1 MPQDYRIERNRK
13 MRTYDGP
20 VIDAHIHPFIDTKDC
35 IGRFGI
41 PATLEEMAS
50 TLKANGFTRACG
62 SVIERKKAESFE
74 DIKKLNRMCLQARD
88 LYRDLFI
95 PGIHVHGAFPE
106 ESVQELEYMY
116 KEHSVRWIGE
126 LVAHSLGTGAY
137 DSPGMFAIYETAVKL
152 GVPVNIH
159 CADLAVVE
167 NVVKN
172 FPRLNVVLAHPDD
185 AASFLERSGLV
196 SRYKNLFLD
205 ISGTGLFRW
214 GMLKYCVKLMG
225 PEKILFGTDF
235 PICNPAMYVAGVL
248 AENLSPEE
256 NHLIFAGN
264 FLRLTGMTL

>member
-1 MPQDYRIERNRK
+1 MGIMFYSGKI
-13 MRTYDGP
+13 
-20 VIDAHIHPFIDTKDC
+20 IDCHCHPFVSEDQSIAHYGFPFTADD
-35 IGRFGI
+35 FF
-41 PATLEEMAS
+41 AEMHR
-50 TLKANGFTRACG
+50 NGYAACCG
-62 SVIERKKAESFE
+62 SVILLRRDHTSFE
-74 DIKKLNRMCLQARD
+74 DIRRVNRIELD
-88 LYRDLFI
+88 LRERYGSFYI
-95 PGIHVHGAFPE
+95 PGIQVHGDYPE
-106 ESVQELEYMY
+106 ESCREIEEMY
-116 KEHSVRWIGE
+116 HQHGVRWIGE

-235 PICNPAMYVAGVL
+235 PICNPAMYIAGVL